1 MREQLR
7 LGAIAL
13 VAFALV
19 LAGCN
24 DLVRLPDCIDCR
36 PVEMRLDQQF
46 DAELGWGIRPG
57 QQPAEYEWVVADP
70 GTMRVAAGPDVI
82 ERSEGPG
89 EFVGD
94 VSYTVT
100 YLLEPLEVG
109 TTTVRFELHDGNGDL
124 ATDLVEGQLAV
135 LEITVV
141 VTE

>member
-1 MREQLR
+1 MREMLR
-7 LGAIAL
+7 HTAIAFA
-13 VAFALV
+13 AFAVL

-24 DLVRLPDCIDCR
+24 DVVRLPDCIDCR

-57 QQPAEYEWVVADP
+57 QEPAEYTWVVAEP
-70 GTMRVAAGPDVI
+70 GTIRIAAGPDII

-94 VSYTVT
+94 VSYTVN

-109 TTTVRFELHDGNGDL
+109 TTTVRFELQDTDGAQYQVIIPERTEQLGRTFL
-124 ATDLVEGQLAV
+124 A
-135 LEITVV
+135 
-141 VTE
+141 

>member
-1 MREQLR
+1 MRELHR
-7 LGAIAL
+7 HMAIAV
-13 VAFALV
+13 VAFAL
-19 LAGCN
+19 LLTGCN

-46 DAELGWGIRPG
+46 EAELGWGIRPG

-70 GTMRVAAGPDVI
+70 GTMRIAAGPDIV
-82 ERSEGPG
+82 ERSKGPG

-94 VSYTVT
+94 VSYTANF
-100 YLLEPLEVG
+100 LLEPLEVG
-109 TTTVRFELHDGNGDL
+109 TTTVRFELQDENGDL
-124 ATDLVEGQLAV
+124 RADLAEGQLAV